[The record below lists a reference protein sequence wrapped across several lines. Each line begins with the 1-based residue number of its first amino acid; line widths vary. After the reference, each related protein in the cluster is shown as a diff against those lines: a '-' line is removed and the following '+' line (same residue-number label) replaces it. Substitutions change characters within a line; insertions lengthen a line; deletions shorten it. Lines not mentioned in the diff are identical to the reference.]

1 MGCICNESRVD
12 GAEEKICRQFK
23 KKIGKKVDENICQFK
38 ISTRR
43 KLSHWC
49 LQKKDS
55 RIQILGIQV
64 SMIED
69 KESLNNEIRNFED
82 TCP

>member
-1 MGCICNESRVD
+1 MKAVLTEQKRKYAG
-12 GAEEKICRQFK
+12 GLK
-23 KKIGKKVDENICQFK
+23 KQIGKKVDENICQFK

-43 KLSHWC
+43 KHSHC
-49 LQKKDS
+49 CVQKKVS
-55 RIQILGIQV
+55 RIQILEIQV

-69 KESLNNEIRNFED
+69 KETLNNEIRNFEE

>member
-1 MGCICNESRVD
+1 MKAVLTEQKRKYAGSL
-12 GAEEKICRQFK
+12 K
-23 KKIGKKVDENICQFK
+23 KQIGKKVDEDICQFK

-43 KLSHWC
+43 KLSHLC

-55 RIQILGIQV
+55 RIQILESQV

-69 KESLNNEIRNFED
+69 KETLNNEIRSFEE

>member
-1 MGCICNESRVD
+1 MKAVLTEQKRKYAGSL
-12 GAEEKICRQFK
+12 K
-23 KKIGKKVDENICQFK
+23 KQIGKKVDENIFQFK